1 MEYDYCVG
9 ERESKLRS
17 HPQNWNYGKPSSKMN
32 QTARHAAKVS
42 RTETEDGKGIF
53 SDRSAVISPQEF
65 RTTTWYVLPTSLQT
79 QPLQNFF
86 FQFNGGQEASKQA
99 WWADR
104 FWRDYSSLLKFLQ
117 QVSYLVEQLIHRNSI
132 LMNFDFV
139 STIPH

>member
-9 ERESKLRS
+9 ERKSKLRS

-79 QPLQNFF
+79 QPLQKKN
-86 FQFNGGQEASKQA
+86 FQFNGGQEASK
-99 WWADR
+99 
-104 FWRDYSSLLKFLQ
+104 
-117 QVSYLVEQLIHRNSI
+117 
-132 LMNFDFV
+132 
-139 STIPH
+139 